1 MPQRAGQPRCRCR
14 TVDGQ
19 YEVVARVERFVEPA
33 VLLLL
38 REGASYGYELADAL
52 EALLDEGRVD
62 FGNLYRL
69 LRALE
74 EEGVVRSSWSDD
86 TPGPMKRVYE
96 ITEEGVALL
105 EAWTAS
111 LRVAQERVTVLLD
124 RYEIVRARFQSAE

>member
-1 MPQRAGQPRCRCR
+1 
-14 TVDGQ
+14 
-19 YEVVARVERFVEPA
+19 VERFVEPA

-74 EEGVVRSSWSDD
+74 EEGLVRSSWNDD
-86 TPGPMKRVYE
+86 TPGPVKRVYE
-96 ITEEGVALL
+96 ITDEGVALL
-105 EAWTAS
+105 QAWIES
-111 LRVAQERVTVLLD
+111 LRAAQERVGALLD
-124 RYEIVRARFQSAE
+124 RFELVETAHRSRE

>member
-1 MPQRAGQPRCRCR
+1 
-14 TVDGQ
+14 
-19 YEVVARVERFVEPA
+19 VVARVERFVEPA

-38 REGASYGYELADAL
+38 REGASYGYELADGL

-74 EEGVVRSSWSDD
+74 EEGIVRSSWSED

-96 ITEEGVALL
+96 ITEEGVVLL
-105 EAWTAS
+105 ETWVES
-111 LRVAQERVTVLLD
+111 LRTAQDRVAVLL
-124 RYEIVRARFQSAE
+124 RRHELVRAQRQSGE